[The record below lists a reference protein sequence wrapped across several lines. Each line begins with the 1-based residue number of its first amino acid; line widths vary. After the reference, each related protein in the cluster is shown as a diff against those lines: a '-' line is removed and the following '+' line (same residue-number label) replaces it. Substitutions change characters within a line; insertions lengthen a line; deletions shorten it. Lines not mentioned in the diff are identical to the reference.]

1 MIKIGLFICYYL
13 LKSLLLFFTL
23 NTYIN
28 ILKQNKMKTGEKIKI
43 KSTQEVGTILEINEE
58 SVKVYIPKRG
68 TFKYIKSNLEPVE
81 ETNNNDIKQ

>member
-1 MIKIGLFICYYL
+1 ME
-13 LKSLLLFFTL
+13 
-23 NTYIN
+23 
-28 ILKQNKMKTGEKIKI
+28 TGQTVKV
-43 KSTQEVGTILEINEE
+43 KSTQEVGTIMEINDE

>member
-1 MIKIGLFICYYL
+1 MIKIGLFICFYL

-43 KSTQEVGTILEINEE
+43 KSTQEVGTILEINDE
-58 SVKVYIPKRG
+58 SVKVYVPKRG

>member
-1 MIKIGLFICYYL
+1 MIKIGLFICSYL
-13 LKSLLLFFTL
+13 LKSVLLFFTL

-43 KSTQEVGTILEINEE
+43 KNTQEVGTILEINDE
-58 SVKVYIPKRG
+58 SVKVYVPKRG

>member
-1 MIKIGLFICYYL
+1 
-13 LKSLLLFFTL
+13 
-23 NTYIN
+23 
-28 ILKQNKMKTGEKIKI
+28 MKTGQTVKV

-81 ETNNNDIKQ
+81 ETNNNNNDKIH

>member
-13 LKSLLLFFTL
+13 LKSVLLFFTL

-43 KSTQEVGTILEINEE
+43 KNTQEVGTILEINNE
-58 SVKVYIPKRG
+58 SIKVYVPKRG

>member
-43 KSTQEVGTILEINEE
+43 KSTQEVGTILEINDE
-58 SVKVYIPKRG
+58 SVKVYVPKRG

>member
-1 MIKIGLFICYYL
+1 MIKIGLFIYYQL
-13 LKSLLLFFTL
+13 LKSVLLFFTL

-43 KSTQEVGTILEINEE
+43 KNTQEVGTILEINDE
-58 SVKVYIPKRG
+58 SIKVYVPKRG

>member
-1 MIKIGLFICYYL
+1 MIKIGLFICFYL
-13 LKSLLLFFTL
+13 LKSVLLFFTL

-43 KSTQEVGTILEINEE
+43 KSTQEVGTIMEINDE

>member
-13 LKSLLLFFTL
+13 LKSVLLFFTL

-43 KSTQEVGTILEINEE
+43 KSTQEVGTILEINDE
-58 SVKVYIPKRG
+58 SVKVYVPKRG

>member
-13 LKSLLLFFTL
+13 LKSVLLFFTL